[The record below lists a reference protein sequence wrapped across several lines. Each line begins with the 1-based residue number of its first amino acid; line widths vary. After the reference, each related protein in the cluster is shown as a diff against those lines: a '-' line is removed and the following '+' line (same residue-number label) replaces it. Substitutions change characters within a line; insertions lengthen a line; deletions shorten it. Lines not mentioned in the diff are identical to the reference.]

1 MDLDKIRNDF
11 PFLKRGI
18 IYFDNAASSQ
28 KPRQVIDA
36 IKEFYEMHYAN
47 VHRGIHKLSEEATDA
62 YEKARENIA
71 RFINAQPD
79 EIVFTK
85 NSTEAL
91 NLIAYSIFKT
101 FPESTIVSTVM
112 EHHSN
117 FVPWQQLCKEHGWP
131 FKVLKI
137 NREGKLL
144 FENIGDV
151 FAITHASNVLG
162 TINDLKAIKEDIG
175 DKILVGDGSQA
186 VPHLKVDVKKMD
198 IDVYAFTGHKMLG
211 PTGIGVL
218 YVKSD
223 LLKRL
228 KPFLYGGDMIA
239 RVYIDK
245 TIFAEPPA
253 RFEAGTPMIAQ
264 AIGLSK
270 AVDYLKSIGMD
281 NVRKHEIGLLNYAMK
296 RMEEVKGLEIIGP
309 DDVNE
314 RTGLI
319 AFNINGFH
327 PHDIASFL
335 DKHNIAVRSGMHCAH
350 PLHDF
355 LGLKGSVRASFYIY
369 NTKEEIDR
377 FIEALQKLDV

>member
-1 MDLDKIRNDF
+1 MDLNKIRKDF
-11 PFLKRGI
+11 LFLERGI

-71 RFINAQPD
+71 RFINAQPN
-79 EIVFTK
+79 EIIFTK

-101 FPESTIVSTVM
+101 FPKSTIVSTVM

-117 FVPWQQLCKEHGWP
+117 FVPWQQLCKESNWP

-137 NREGKLL
+137 NKERELL
-144 FENIGDV
+144 FEDIGEV

-162 TINDLKAIKEDIG
+162 TINDLKAIKEIIG
-175 DKILVGDGSQA
+175 DKILIGDGSQA
-186 VPHLKVDVKKMD
+186 VPHLPIDVKKMD
-198 IDVYAFTGHKMLG
+198 VDAYAFTGHKMLG

-239 RVYIDK
+239 RVYINK
-245 TIFAEPPA
+245 TIFADPPA
-253 RFEAGTPMIAQ
+253 KFEAGTPMIAQ
-264 AIGLSK
+264 AVGLSK
-270 AVDYLKSIGMD
+270 AVDYLKSIGME
-281 NVRKHEIGLLNYAMK
+281 NVRKHEIELLNYAMK
-296 RMEEVKGLEIIGP
+296 RMEEINGLKIIGP
-309 DDVNE
+309 KNVNK

-319 AFNINGFH
+319 AFNINKH
-327 PHDIASFL
+327 PHDVAAFL

-377 FIEALQKLDV
+377 FIEALQELNV